1 MFNNLEMTVEYTDG
15 KFSTFNIYPEDILA
29 NLTSMNDEID
39 KLLDNIAKGKDF
51 YSNLDK
57 INELK
62 RKIDDMNAMKL
73 IRNIKTKMLGPVT
86 PIAPVVPV
94 SAPVAAPPPPPPVV
108 STKTLSPST
117 KTVEEFINEITDPT
131 IMENYSWLTKISAF
145 KPNFVT
151 DILKTKITT
160 TDDAVNNLGAILNNK
175 TDVLSGDGAVKL
187 ESGSV
192 VLDDSTY
199 ELRPFDTAFKT
210 AFNTALSVLTQP
222 ISAILKNAYFDMLGL
237 GGVIVKYFDDSGAT
251 VPQEIFV
258 SNTTSV
264 FVKEQPD
271 NSICAT
277 AIKSDESKFY
287 GPFKRVFGPKGDESS
302 NKAFYDFLV
311 TGYGMLDD
319 IAKGKDFRLYAFGF
333 SGSGKTYTFIT
344 GASAN
349 PAKGLPADP
358 PVLVHLIA
366 NIKNGTLQADGKAFR
381 FEGTADGEGDNDG
394 LSYQAFYPLEH
405 NNLPSLDKFND
416 VSPPKGI
423 RLPSGSSLE
432 EMTLQLQQELV
443 DVDKALRNKL
453 YVVPTTNNPNSSR
466 AFTLYKI
473 KFHVGSEQRSIIF
486 TDMPGNEKT
495 TLIKTDFLFTPE
507 VIKQQIEILQNKKNQ
522 IKTNFE
528 WNWEKIE
535 RYTTAYSPQFRN
547 DLKTRI
553 NDGSL
558 DKTGAFTVHYREK
571 TTKTIDKTTGKEQT
585 TVTRF
590 DSTNPSVGRSEIEIG
605 FTLDPS
611 AFKDGI
617 INQFTKQVLGYN
629 FKNLFTRVGKFR
641 EQGIEGLTAIDKYLQ
656 INNQEPIW
664 ASYLSDT
671 ILDFIVFYNMKSSL
685 EPNVLYILPE
695 KNDFMIGK
703 PTEEASG
710 FSFVRDFSIALQT
723 KLLKGLEL
731 KDAEEFSSTPD
742 PAPYGKDVIKKVLEQ
757 VFDPRDEIKKGRPEL
772 FKINEM
778 VDAIYKTKPETIRNT
793 LKYQFNMGLG
803 KTPITNIRDF
813 GSPIIHTLLALST
826 LMVDDTQTDST
837 PSTVGAKGRT
847 IAGDKIPGMWKI
859 SDASELRRMHLDRS
873 FVLSL
878 FCYRV
883 IAYILK
889 QGNAINTALEN
900 HKFYFLK
907 LAGNFGPGYTGS
919 LMNGRM
925 KSDTEGENFVIDE
938 TAEGAVQWNPPPANQ
953 AARVNLRPVN
963 KALKFMND
971 KFKIQVSTSA
981 LDSSGNMIYFEE
993 NIDRT
998 YMPIFNQILYTGPI
1012 APSDVY
1018 SPDQE
1023 KAEKALTLV
1032 AIKRKLGP
1040 SKETQQGAR
1049 CKFAIESLRFAE
1061 QISNEP
1067 KPDAANI
1074 PTMSTYQSLGYNKKY
1089 YSKYLKYKNKY
1100 MHLKN
1105 NL

>member
-15 KFSTFNIYPEDILA
+15 SFNTFNIYPEDILA
-29 NLTSMNDEID
+29 NLTSMNNEID

-175 TDVLSGDGAVKL
+175 ADVLSGDGAVKL
-187 ESGSV
+187 VSGSV

-199 ELRPFDTAFKT
+199 ELRPFDTTFKT

-237 GGVIVKYFDDSGAT
+237 GGVIVKYFDDMGAT
-251 VPQEIFV
+251 TPQEIFV

-271 NSICAT
+271 SSICAT

-344 GASAN
+344 GH
-349 PAKGLPADP
+349 KTDP
-358 PVLVHLIA
+358 PVLVHLLA
-366 NIKNGTLQADGKAFR
+366 NIKNGTLQADGKTFR
-381 FEGTADGEGDNDG
+381 FEGTADGEGNNDG

-405 NNLPSLDKFND
+405 NELSTLAEFDKK
-416 VSPPKGI
+416 SKPKGI

-432 EMTLQLQQELV
+432 EMTLQLQQELITV
-443 DVDKALRNKL
+443 DNTLRDKL

-495 TLIKTDFLFTPE
+495 TLIKTDFLFTPD
-507 VIKQQIEILQNKKNQ
+507 VLTKQKDLLATAKQVVSSVNKNTSFDSRKFTAIPGAAAIKPIYNQLSDQAGTLKVHYKINPSASQLQSLGNSSTDGGIEFDTDAFDINGKLKKHIKIMLGFMFKNVYIKLLE
-522 IKTNFE
+522 IKTNTNDSYVNGIYKLTQLDTVSDSDKDSQE
-528 WNWEKIE
+528 TVWGLWLVDTLIE
-535 RYTTAYSPQFRN
+535 
-547 DLKTRI
+547 
-553 NDGSL
+553 
-558 DKTGAFTVHYREK
+558 
-571 TTKTIDKTTGKEQT
+571 
-585 TVTRF
+585 
-590 DSTNPSVGRSEIEIG
+590 
-605 FTLDPS
+605 
-611 AFKDGI
+611 
-617 INQFTKQVLGYN
+617 
-629 FKNLFTRVGKFR
+629 
-641 EQGIEGLTAIDKYLQ
+641 
-656 INNQEPIW
+656 
-664 ASYLSDT
+664 
-671 ILDFIVFYNMKSSL
+671 FITFYNMRSKL
-685 EPNVLYILPE
+685 EANVIYYLPTANE
-695 KNDFMIGK
+695 FMIGD
-703 PTEEASG
+703 TNADTTG
-710 FSFVRDFSIALQT
+710 FSFVRDFSKALQT
-723 KLLKGLEL
+723 KLLKNLEL
-731 KDAEEFSSTPD
+731 SDSEMADSSIPETKYDADTINN
-742 PAPYGKDVIKKVLEQ
+742 VIDK
-757 VFDPRDEIKKGRPEL
+757 VFDPYDETYKKDGSDFQTKRQKL
-772 FKINEM
+772 FKSDLGTELAKIKFS
-778 VDAIYKTKPETIRNT
+778 VLRNT
-793 LKYQFNMGLG
+793 LTKQFNIGT
-803 KTPITNIRDF
+803 KTATEGITKIKNF
-813 GSPIIHTLLALST
+813 GSPIIYTLFALST
-826 LMVDDTQTDST
+826 KLVM
-837 PSTVGAKGRT
+837 PSQDGKNKQ
-847 IAGDKIPGMWKI
+847 GDVNGLWNINENIHK
-859 SDASELRRMHLDRS
+859 LRS
-873 FVLSL
+873 FILSL
-878 FCYRV
+878 LCFRV
-883 IAYILK
+883 ILYILK

-925 KSDTEGENFVIDE
+925 RTDTEGENFVIDE
-938 TAEGAVQWNPPPANQ
+938 TAEAAVQWNPPPANQ

-963 KALKFMND
+963 KALKFVND
-971 KFKIQVSTSA
+971 NFKIQVSTSA

-1018 SPDQE
+1018 STDQE

-1032 AIKRKLGP
+1032 AIKRKLGD
-1040 SKETQQGAR
+1040 SKVTQQGAR